1 MRPGERS
8 PRLRRAL
15 SAVTEPV
22 QSSATHSPQPL
33 QPLHRQPERCSARQP
48 PRLSVQVAHGQS
60 CRGAAR
66 GTGLDGARRGVQLP
80 SLHIRGRRA
89 PPGPCKPGQGQG
101 RPRCVP
107 RACTQQS
114 QPGKGGRREEG
125 SQPPPTSPQ
134 PLQVQQQGP
143 GPTFHTSLR
152 CPLSRHPGLL
162 PSPPGKALTVWP
174 TRTSLAPAP
183 EEPSL
188 GSLVV
193 RPPWVSLSAS
203 QRSPPPESIRSSSA
217 CFLTLCLLGGACC
230 GQRTRRTGQLPAGI
244 CRGAPLPSTGHPT
257 SSVTGL
263 RPGLSREGSLHTI
276 RLGPR
281 QRDSGRGGG
290 DWKGTLLPQKGS
302 ARGPSNC
309 HTLQGR
315 AEGCGDPGSAGL
327 HRTLPSLLKA
337 VSPLQFLC

>member
-15 SAVTEPV
+15 SAVKEPV
-22 QSSATHSPQPL
+22 QSSATHSPKPL
-33 QPLHRQPERCSARQP
+33 QPLHRQPERRSARQP
-48 PRLSVQVAHGQS
+48 PRLSVQAAHGQS

-66 GTGLDGARRGVQLP
+66 GTGLDGARRGMQLP

-89 PPGPCKPGQGQG
+89 TPGPCKPGQGQG

-114 QPGKGGRREEG
+114 QPGKRGRQEEG

-134 PLQVQQQGP
+134 PLRVQQQGP

-162 PSPPGKALTVWP
+162 PSPLGKALTMWP

-203 QRSPPPESIRSSSA
+203 QHSPPRESIR
-217 CFLTLCLLGGACC
+217 FILCLL
-230 GQRTRRTGQLPAGI
+230 PD
-244 CRGAPLPSTGHPT
+244 PLPTGRR
-257 SSVTGL
+257 VL
-263 RPGLSREGSLHTI
+263 RAENSPAQDGCPQGFAGE
-276 RLGPR
+276 PR
-281 QRDSGRGGG
+281 CPAL
-290 DWKGTLLPQKGS
+290 GTLL
-302 ARGPSNC
+302 APS
-309 HTLQGR
+309 Q
-315 AEGCGDPGSAGL
+315 GCGLG
-327 HRTLPSLLKA
+327 
-337 VSPLQFLC
+337 